1 MRALVTRVAIM
12 LVSLVVAA
20 VGMATSFV
28 FFCFAL
34 YAALCSLLS
43 PALAAL
49 ASGAIVFISTV
60 FIVLIANALGRAMT
74 RRRLSDNPIA
84 AGRALGAMFAR
95 QFQSFSAKNP
105 GASLLMALF
114 AGFVSGAN
122 PSSGS

>member
-1 MRALVTRVAIM
+1 
-12 LVSLVVAA
+12 
-20 VGMATSFV
+20 V

-60 FIVLIANALGRAMT
+60 FIVVIANALGRAMT
-74 RRRLSDNPIA
+74 RRRLADNPIA

-95 QFQSFSAKNP
+95 QFQSFSTKNP
-105 GASLLMALF
+105 SASLLATLF
-114 AGFVSGAN
+114 AGFVSGAK
-122 PSSGS
+122 PSGGS

>member
-28 FFCFAL
+28 FFCLAL

-49 ASGAIVFISTV
+49 ASGTIVFIGTV
-60 FIVLIANALGRAMT
+60 CIVLIANALGRAMT
-74 RRRLSDNPIA
+74 RRRLADNPIA

-114 AGFVSGAN
+114 AGFVNGAN
-122 PSSGS
+122 PSGGS

>member
-1 MRALVTRVAIM
+1 MRALATRFAI
-12 LVSLVVAA
+12 LIVSLFVAA

-34 YAALCSLLS
+34 YAALCSVLP

-49 ASGAIVFISTV
+49 ASGVLVFISTV
-60 FIVLIANALGRAMT
+60 VMVLIANAIGRAMT
-74 RRRLSDNPIA
+74 RRRLADSPIA

-114 AGFVSGAN
+114 AGFMSGAN